1 MELCTLLYYKVQRSF
16 FFSFIFSY
24 NPALFGPIIPAYTF
38 AVKISCD
45 TSQRRAHLS
54 FIFLPHPPELGEG
67 LPDGGEPHLRLLGW
81 AVTAS
86 IVWTMHAKVWF
97 LLMTLPF

>member
-1 MELCTLLYYKVQRSF
+1 MELCTLLYYKVQWSF

-67 LPDGGEPHLRLLGW
+67 LPDGEGAPPSLAGVGGDYIHC
-81 AVTAS
+81 
-86 IVWTMHAKVWF
+86 MDHAC
-97 LLMTLPF
+97 